1 MPDAAPGRVELPIL
15 SSSPIFWR
23 SLDELSDAVA
33 GADAHARGGEVD
45 SYQQLTEL
53 TAMGADPS
61 SRRDFLR
68 LMAASTALAGLS
80 GCAVQPSE
88 NIVPYVE
95 QPELIVPGKPLFFT
109 TAIPMDGFA
118 CGVLVESNMGRP
130 TKIEG
135 NPDHPASLGATDAY
149 GQAAILS
156 FYDPDRSQVV
166 THEGRVETWEHAE
179 SLLLGVRESARR
191 SKGAGLHILTPPVAS
206 PTLADQLRRLFEQF
220 PEAKWHAYEPVS
232 RDAVHAG
239 CRLAFGEDLDP
250 VYHLDKADVIVAL
263 DADFLAWG
271 PGRLKDARAF
281 AARRETEKDSRSYIT
296 GHAEPDTTPASA
308 TMNRLYAIEPTPTIT
323 GASADHRLPL
333 AARDIATVA
342 RAIAG
347 AIGVGGAP
355 APVENTLTGALV
367 THVEWVAAMARDLKA
382 AGARGLVIAG
392 DTQPPEVHALAHLIN
407 QALGAVGQT
416 VAFLERVDAGPADH
430 AGSIRELKD
439 AINAGRVDTLIILG
453 GNPAYDAPADLEF
466 TNLLL
471 SRRVGLQIH
480 LGLYD
485 DETARLCQWH
495 IPEAHLLE
503 SWGDLRAFDG
513 TATIQQPL
521 IAPLYGGKSAIEVLA
536 LLLGEPGRTGLELVR
551 DYWRR
556 QGLPGDFEATW
567 RQSLRKGVIAG
578 TARKP
583 KAVTPKI
590 KDVPPA
596 AKATYS
602 GLELVFRPDPA
613 VWDGRF
619 ANNAWLQELPR
630 PITRLT
636 WDNAALISPALAK
649 KLGVVGI
656 QDSEEGSGIVELRHA
671 GKRLE
676 IPAYILPGQAED
688 SVTVTLGYGRRH
700 AGRVGDGVGVD
711 VYPLRIANAMWFGS
725 GLEIVKA
732 SRPYRLAATQH
743 HHRMEGRDVIRVADL
758 ETYRKDEHFAQV
770 HEEDRHRG
778 ETLFESPAPQHE
790 REEEGVGNAWGM
802 VVNLN
807 TCIGCGAC
815 VAACQGENNIPVVG
829 REQVLAS
836 REMHWIR
843 IDRYFEGTDEDNPP
857 IDFQPLACVH
867 CEKAPCELVC
877 PVGATTHSAEGLNE
891 MTYNRCVG
899 TRYCSNN
906 CPYKVRRFN
915 FFQYSDESTP
925 SLKLMRNPEVTVR
938 PRGVMEK
945 CTYCVQRISRARIT
959 ADIENR
965 PVGGDEVVTAC
976 QAACPTRAIVFGNLN
991 DKESAVSKAK
1001 ASPRNYGLLAEL
1013 NTRPRTTYLAR
1024 LRNPNPEIERI
1035 SRGPDLA
1042 SGTRGEPPRTD
1053 PS

>member
-23 SLDELSDAVA
+23 SLDELSDAA
-33 GADAHARGGEVD
+33 GGPGAHVQAGEVD
-45 SYQQLTEL
+45 SYRQLAEL
-53 TAMGADPS
+53 TALGADPS
-61 SRRDFLR
+61 SRREFLR
-68 LMAASTALAGLS
+68 LMAASMALGGLS
-80 GCAVQPSE
+80 GCAVQPAE

-95 QPELIVPGKPLFFT
+95 APELIVPGKPLFFT
-109 TAIPMDGFA
+109 TAIPMDGLA

-135 NPDHPASLGATDAY
+135 NPDHPASLGATDAF

-166 THEGRVETWEHAE
+166 THDGRVETWEHAE
-179 SLLLGVRESARR
+179 SLLLGVRESARQ
-191 SKGAGLHILTPPVAS
+191 SKGAGLHILTPAIAS
-206 PTLADQLRRLFEQF
+206 PTLADQFRRLLEQF
-220 PEAKWHAYEPVS
+220 PEAKWHCYEPIS
-232 RDAVHAG
+232 RENIRAG
-239 CRLAFGEDLDP
+239 ARLAFGEELEP
-250 VYHLDKADVIVAL
+250 SYRLDKADVIVAL

-281 AARRETEKDSRSYIT
+281 AARRETEKDPRSYIT

-308 TMNRLYAIEPTPTIT
+308 TMNRLYVVESTPTIT
-323 GASADHRLPL
+323 GASSDHRLPV
-333 AARDIATVA
+333 ASRDIASIA

-347 AIGVGGAP
+347 ALGVGP
-355 APVENTLTGALV
+355 STVEQSLADAV
-367 THVEWVAAMARDLKA
+367 KPHARWIDAMARDLKA

-392 DTQPPEVHALAHLIN
+392 DAQPPEVHALANLIN
-407 QALGAVGQT
+407 HALGAVGQA
-416 VAFLERVDAGPADH
+416 VEFLERADAGPAGH
-430 AGSIRELKD
+430 AGSIHELSEG
-439 AINAGRVDTLIILG
+439 IVAGKVDTLIILG
-453 GNPAYDAPADLEF
+453 GNPAYDAPANLEF
-466 TNLLL
+466 ANLLL
-471 SRRVGLQIH
+471 SKRVRLQIH

-503 SWGDLRAFDG
+503 AWGDLRAFDG

-521 IAPLYGGKSAIEVLA
+521 IAPLYGGKSAIEVMA
-536 LLLGEPGRTGLELVR
+536 LLLGEPGRTGLEMVR
-551 DYWRR
+551 DYWLR
-556 QGLPGDFEATW
+556 QGLPGDFESTW
-567 RQSLRKGVIAG
+567 RQALRKGLIAG

-583 KAVTPKI
+583 KAVAPLKEVSLAS
-590 KDVPPA
+590 KAPAPPQ
-596 AKATYS
+596 

-636 WDNAALISPALAK
+636 WDNAALISPALAR
-649 KLGVVGI
+649 KLGI
-656 QDSEEGSGIVELRHA
+656 EETEQGSGTVELRYG

-676 IPAYILPGQAED
+676 MPAYILPGQAED
-688 SVTVTLGYGRRH
+688 SVAVTMGYGRRH
-700 AGRVGDGVGVD
+700 AGRVGDQVGVD
-711 VYPLRIANAMWFGS
+711 VYPLRNGDAPWFGS
-725 GLEIVKA
+725 GLEVVKS

-743 HHRMEGRDVIRVADL
+743 HHRMDGRDLMRVGNL
-758 ETYRKDEHFAQV
+758 ETYRKDPDFAQV
-770 HEEDRHRG
+770 HEQDRERG
-778 ETLFESPAPQHE
+778 PSLIDEPEPQMEHE
-790 REEEGVGNAWGM
+790 AGEGNAWGM

-807 TCIGCGAC
+807 ACIGCGAC
-815 VAACQGENNIPVVG
+815 VAACQSENNIPVVG
-829 REQVLAS
+829 RDEVLAS

-843 IDRYFEGTDEDNPP
+843 IDRYFEGTDENNPP
-857 IDFQPLACVH
+857 VDFQPVACVH
-867 CEKAPCELVC
+867 CEKAPCEIVC

-915 FFQYSDESTP
+915 FFQYSDEETP

-976 QAACPTRAIVFGNLN
+976 QSACPTRAIVFGNIN

-1001 ASPRNYGLLAEL
+1001 ASPRNYGLLADL

-1024 LRNPNPEIERI
+1024 LRNPNPEIEAI
-1035 SRGPDLA
+1035 SRDG
-1042 SGTRGEPPRTD
+1042 SQR
-1053 PS
+1053 S

>member
-1 MPDAAPGRVELPIL
+1 MNQQPDRDPTMPDATPSGRVELPIL

-23 SLDELSDAVA
+23 SLDELSDAANGLGTHV
-33 GADAHARGGEVD
+33 HAGEVD
-45 SYQQLTEL
+45 SYQNLTEL
-53 TAMGADPS
+53 SALGADPA

-68 LMAASTALAGLS
+68 LMAASMALGGLS

-95 QPELIVPGKPLFFT
+95 APELIVPGKPLFFT

-135 NPDHPASLGATDAY
+135 NPDHPASLGATDAFA
-149 GQAAILS
+149 QAAILS

-166 THEGRVETWEHAE
+166 THDGRVETWEHAE

-191 SKGAGLHILTPPVAS
+191 TKGAGLHLLTSTVAS
-206 PTLADQLRRLFEQF
+206 PTLADQLRRLLEQY
-220 PEAKWHAYEPVS
+220 PEAKWHSYEPIS
-232 RDAVHAG
+232 RDNLRAG
-239 CRLAFGEDLDP
+239 CRLAFGEDLEP

-281 AARRETEKDSRSYIT
+281 AARRETEKDVRSYIT
-296 GHAEPDTTPASA
+296 GRAEPDTTPASA
-308 TMNRLYAIEPTPTIT
+308 SMNRLYVIEPTPTIT
-323 GASADHRLPL
+323 GSSSDHRLPVPS
-333 AARDIATVA
+333 RDIAAVA

-347 AIGVGGAP
+347 AIGVGESP
-355 APVENTLTGALV
+355 APVERTLPDGLKPHAR
-367 THVEWVAAMARDLKA
+367 WIDAMARDLKA
-382 AGARGLVIAG
+382 AGARGLVIVG
-392 DTQPPEVHALAHLIN
+392 DAQPPEVHALAHLIN
-407 QALGAVGQT
+407 HALGAVGQT
-416 VAFLERVDAGPADH
+416 VAFLERSDAGPASH
-430 AGSIRELKD
+430 AGSLRELRD
-439 AINAGRVDTLIILG
+439 GINAGRVETLIILC

-466 TNLLL
+466 ANLLL
-471 SRRVGLQIH
+471 SRRVALQIH

-485 DETARLCQWH
+485 DETARLCHWH
-495 IPEAHLLE
+495 IPEAHPLE
-503 SWGDLRAFDG
+503 AWGDLRAFDG

-521 IAPLYGGKSAIEVLA
+521 IAPLYGGKTAVEVLA

-556 QGLPGDFEATW
+556 QGLPGDFESNW
-567 RQSLRKGVIAG
+567 RTALRKGVVAG
-578 TARKP
+578 TERKP
-583 KAVTPKI
+583 KAVTPKV
-590 KDVPPA
+590 KDVATHA
-596 AKATYS
+596 AGQGQ

-613 VWDGRF
+613 LWDGRF

-649 KLGVVGI
+649 KLGI
-656 QDSEEGSGIVELRHA
+656 AIEETERGSGKIELHYA
-671 GKRLE
+671 GKQLE
-676 IPAYILPGQAED
+676 LPVYILPGQAEQ

-711 VYPLRIANAMWFGS
+711 VYPLRTANAMWFGS
-725 GLEIVKA
+725 GLEVVKG
-732 SRPYRLAATQH
+732 SRDYRLAATQH

-758 ETYRKDEHFAQV
+758 ETYRKDPDFAQV
-770 HEEDRHRG
+770 HPEDRGRT
-778 ETLFESPAPQHE
+778 ESLFESPEPQRV
-790 REEEGVGNAWGM
+790 REEDGVGNQWGM

-807 TCIGCGAC
+807 ACIGCGAC
-815 VAACQGENNIPVVG
+815 VTACQSENNIPVVG

-867 CEKAPCELVC
+867 CEKAPCEIVC

-915 FFQYSDESTP
+915 FFQYSDEVTP

-945 CTYCVQRISRARIT
+945 CTYCVQRINRARIT
-959 ADIENR
+959 ADIEDR
-965 PVGGDEVVTAC
+965 AVGGDEVVTAC
-976 QAACPTRAIVFGNLN
+976 QSACPTRAIVFGNLN
-991 DKESAVSKAK
+991 DKDGAAAKIK

-1024 LRNPNPEIERI
+1024 LRNPNPEIEAI
-1035 SRGPDLA
+1035 
-1042 SGTRGEPPRTD
+1042 PRD
-1053 PS
+1053 GSQRS

>member
-1 MPDAAPGRVELPIL
+1 MSQRPDPDPTKPDAAPGNVELPIL

-23 SLDELSDAVA
+23 SLDEL
-33 GADAHARGGEVD
+33 ADAAAGPGARARAGEVD
-45 SYQQLTEL
+45 SHQQLAEL
-53 TAMGADPS
+53 SALGADPS
-61 SRRDFLR
+61 SRREFLR
-68 LMAASTALAGLS
+68 LMAASMALGGLS

-88 NIVPYVE
+88 SIVPYVE
-95 QPELIVPGKPLFFT
+95 APELIVPGKPLFFT

-135 NPDHPASLGATDAY
+135 NPDHPASLGATDAFA
-149 GQAAILS
+149 QATILS

-166 THEGRVETWEHAE
+166 THDGRVETWEHAE
-179 SLLLGVRESARR
+179 SLLLGVREAARQT
-191 SKGAGLHILTPPVAS
+191 KGSGLHFLTPAVTS
-206 PTLADQLRRLFEQF
+206 PTVADQLRRLLEQF
-220 PEAKWHAYEPVS
+220 PEAKWHSYDPIS
-232 RDAVHAG
+232 RDAVRAG
-239 CRLAFGEDLDP
+239 CRLAFGEELEP
-250 VYHLDKADVIVAL
+250 VYHLEKADVIVAL

-281 AARRETEKDSRSYIT
+281 AARRETEKDPRSYIT
-296 GHAEPDTTPASA
+296 GRAEADTAPASA
-308 TMNRLYAIEPTPTIT
+308 TMNRLYVIECTPTIT
-323 GASADHRLPL
+323 GASSDHRLPV
-333 AARDIATVA
+333 AARDIAAVA

-347 AIGVGGAP
+347 AIGVGESP
-355 APVENTLTGALV
+355 APVEHTLTAGLAPHARWIGAL
-367 THVEWVAAMARDLKA
+367 ARDLKA
-382 AGARGLVIAG
+382 AGSKGLIIVG
-392 DTQPPEVHALAHLIN
+392 DAQPPEVHGLAYLIN
-407 QALGAVGQT
+407 HALGAVGQT

-430 AGSIRELKD
+430 AGSLRELAH
-439 AINAGRVDTLIILG
+439 AINTDAVDTLIILG

-466 TNLLL
+466 ANLLL
-471 SRRVGLQIH
+471 GGKVQRLIH

-485 DETARLCQWH
+485 DETARICHWH

-503 SWGDLRAFDG
+503 AWGDVRAFDG

-536 LLLGEPGRTGLELVR
+536 LLLGEPGRTGLEIVR

-556 QGLPGDFEATW
+556 QNLPGDFESTW
-567 RQSLRKGVIAG
+567 RQALRKGLIAG
-578 TARKP
+578 TARNP

-590 KDVPPA
+590 KDVPAGPKPPA
-596 AKATYS
+596 S
-602 GLELVFRPDPA
+602 GQGLELVFRPDPA

-630 PITRLT
+630 PLTRLT

-649 KLGVVGI
+649 QLGI
-656 QDSEEGSGIVELRHA
+656 EESERGSGTIELRYA

-676 IPAYILPGQAED
+676 IPAYIMPGQAEQ
-688 SVTVTLGYGRRH
+688 SVTITLGYGRRH

-711 VYPLRIANAMWFGS
+711 VYPLRTTDVPWFGS
-725 GLEIVKA
+725 NLEVVKTE
-732 SRPYRLAATQH
+732 RPYRLAATQH

-758 ETYRKDEHFAQV
+758 ETYRKDAHFAQV
-770 HEEDRHRG
+770 HEQDRGRT
-778 ETLFESPAPQHE
+778 ESLIESPAPQKE
-790 REEEGVGNAWGM
+790 REEGGVGNAWGM
-802 VVNLN
+802 AINLN

-815 VAACQGENNIPVVG
+815 VTACQAENNIPVVG
-829 REQVLAS
+829 RDQVLAS

-843 IDRYFEGTDEDNPP
+843 IDRYFEGTGEANPP
-857 IDFQPLACVH
+857 VDFQPLACVH
-867 CEKAPCELVC
+867 CEKAPCEIVC

-915 FFQYSDESTP
+915 FFQYSDELTS

-945 CTYCVQRISRARIT
+945 CTYCVQRINRARIT

-965 PVGGDEVVTAC
+965 AVGGDEVVTAC

-991 DKESAVSKAK
+991 DKDGAVAKIK

-1024 LRNPNPEIERI
+1024 LRNPNPEIEAIPR
-1035 SRGPDLA
+1035 DD
-1042 SGTRGEPPRTD
+1042 TRR
-1053 PS
+1053 S